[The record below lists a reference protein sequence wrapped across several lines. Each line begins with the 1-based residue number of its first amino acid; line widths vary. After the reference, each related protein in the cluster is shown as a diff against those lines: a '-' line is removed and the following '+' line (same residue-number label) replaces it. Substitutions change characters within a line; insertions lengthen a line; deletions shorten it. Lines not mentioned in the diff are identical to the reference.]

1 MVGFRPAIAASLEVG
16 AFRPDTAED
25 RGPVSTTMKDAI
37 HPKYVACKVTCG
49 CGNTFATRSTRSEIT
64 VEICGACHPF
74 YSGKQ
79 KFVDTAGRVER
90 FMKRY
95 ANTASKPQAKA

>member
-25 RGPVSTTMKDAI
+25 RDPERTTMKDAI
-37 HPKYVACKVTCG
+37 HPKYVACKVICG

-95 ANTASKPQAKA
+95 ANASSKPQAKA